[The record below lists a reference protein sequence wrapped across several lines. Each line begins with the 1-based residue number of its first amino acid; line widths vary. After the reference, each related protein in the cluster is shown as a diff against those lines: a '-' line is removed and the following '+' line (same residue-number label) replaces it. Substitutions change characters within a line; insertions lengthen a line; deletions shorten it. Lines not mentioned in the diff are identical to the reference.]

1 MECIRNKGRK
11 LGGYVKDYVVFDL
24 ETTGFRFESDEIIE
38 ISAVKVQDS
47 RIVDTYSTLVK
58 PSIRIPASATKVNH
72 ITNDMVSGAPGI
84 AEALEGFV
92 DFVETGILV
101 GHNIHNFDMN
111 FVYDAAMQVF
121 QTGIYND
128 YIDTLHLAKQCL
140 PQLKHHRLSD
150 VAEYFDISTEGA
162 HRALNDC
169 IINQKCYERLG
180 DLLKEQPQVKTEQSC
195 PQCGGGLVKRKGR
208 YGEFWGCSSF
218 PRCRYTRNV

>member
-1 MECIRNKGRK
+1 MEYIRNKGRK
-11 LGGYVKDYVVFDL
+11 IGGYVKDYVVFDL

-180 DLLKEQPQVKTEQSC
+180 ELLKEQPQVKTEQSC
-195 PQCGGGLVKRKGR
+195 PQCGGVLVKRKGR

-218 PRCRYTRNV
+218 PRCRYTRNA

>member
-1 MECIRNKGRK
+1 MEYIRNKGRK

-72 ITNDMVSGAPGI
+72 ITNDMVSDAPGI

-101 GHNIHNFDMN
+101 GHNIHSFDMN

-121 QTGIYND
+121 QIGIYND
-128 YIDTLHLAKQCL
+128 YIDTLHLAKKCL

-150 VAEYFDISTEGA
+150 VAEYFDIGTEGA

-180 DLLKEQPQVKTEQSC
+180 ELLREQPQVKPEQSC
-195 PQCGGGLVKRKGR
+195 PQCGGVLVKRKGR
-208 YGEFWGCSSF
+208 YGEFLGCSSF
-218 PRCRYTRNV
+218 PRCRYTRNS